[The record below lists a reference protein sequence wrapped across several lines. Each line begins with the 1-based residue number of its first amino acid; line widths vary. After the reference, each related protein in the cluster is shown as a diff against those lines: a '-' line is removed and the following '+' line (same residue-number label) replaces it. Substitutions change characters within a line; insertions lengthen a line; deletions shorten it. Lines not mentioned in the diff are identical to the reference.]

1 MNQTPEGCKNEASI
15 NKYQNSQAD
24 TNKEL
29 AMSHNSQNAGTS
41 KEFSNVIQE
50 EASTGTV
57 LQHRSQGIE
66 KCLVHDKHV
75 EKTQEIRCRS
85 SGLANVRITE
95 ATGDLT
101 AQNVSESNVYALSG
115 ERRSPLS
122 KSQFHESKAEERDVI
137 AARTIFPEFFPR
149 GPVHDTYDCLALQP
163 TLEDIFS
170 GRITSQEN

>member
-29 AMSHNSQNAGTS
+29 AMPYNSENAGIR
-41 KEFSNVIQE
+41 KEFSVIQE
-50 EASTGTV
+50 KASTGTV
-57 LQHRSQGIE
+57 LQHRFQGIE

-85 SGLANVRITE
+85 SGLENGTITE

-115 ERRSPLS
+115 ERRSTLS
-122 KSQFHESKAEERDVI
+122 KSQFQESKAEERDII

-170 GRITSQEN
+170 GRTTRQEN

>member
-29 AMSHNSQNAGTS
+29 AMSYNSENAGIR
-41 KEFSNVIQE
+41 KEFSVIQE
-50 EASTGTV
+50 KASTGTV
-57 LQHRSQGIE
+57 LQHRFQGIE

-85 SGLANVRITE
+85 SGLENGTITE

-115 ERRSPLS
+115 ERRSTLS
-122 KSQFHESKAEERDVI
+122 KSQFQESKAEERDII

-170 GRITSQEN
+170 GRTTRQEN